1 MADGTEHSA
10 LDDFDRRI
18 LQVLAEDGR
27 ISMRALAERVHV
39 SRANAYVRVERLER
53 SGVLRGYTARVDHAR
68 AGFGTSAY
76 IGLSIRQDAWKD
88 VAEHLRELPYVEHF
102 ALVGG
107 DFDVLLLVRTPDNAA
122 LRDVVLVSLQALE
135 GVRSTRT
142 WLIFDEADGPGA
154 LGPPDPG
161 TVG

>member
-1 MADGTEHSA
+1 MADGVEHPS

-53 SGVLRGYTARVDHAR
+53 SGVIRGYTARIDPAR
-68 AGFGTSAY
+68 AGSGTSAF
-76 IGLSIRQDAWKD
+76 IGLSIRQDSWKG
-88 VAEHLRELPYVEHF
+88 VAAQLRELPFVEHF

-107 DFDVLLLVRTPDNAA
+107 DFDVLALVRTPDNAA
-122 LRDVVLVSLQALE
+122 LRDVVLERLQGVD
-135 GVRSTRT
+135 GVRATRT

-154 LGPPDPG
+154 LGLPG
-161 TVG
+161 PGAAG

>member
-1 MADGTEHSA
+1 MADGTEHPG

-53 SGVLRGYTARVDHAR
+53 SGVIRGYAARVDHER

-76 IGLSIRQDAWKD
+76 IGLSIRQDAWQG

-107 DFDVLLLVRTPDNAA
+107 DFDVIVLVRTPDNAA
-122 LRDVVLVSLQALE
+122 LRDVVLVRLQALG

-154 LGPPDPG
+154 LGPHDPG
-161 TVG
+161 AVG

>member
-1 MADGTEHSA
+1 MAYGAEHPD

-18 LQVLAEDGR
+18 LEVLAEDGR

-53 SGVLRGYTARVDHAR
+53 TGVLRGYTVRVDHAR
-68 AGFGTSAY
+68 AGYGTSAY
-76 IGLSIRQDAWKD
+76 IALSIRQDAWEG

-102 ALVGG
+102 ALVGA
-107 DFDVLLLVRTPDNAA
+107 DFDVVLLVRTPDNAA
-122 LRDVVLVSLQALE
+122 LRDVVLVRLQALE

-142 WLIFDEADGPGA
+142 WLVFEEADGPGA
-154 LGPPDPG
+154 LSERA
-161 TVG
+161 

>member
-1 MADGTEHSA
+1 MADDSPEPR
-10 LDDFDRRI
+10 LDEYDRRI
-18 LQVLAEDGR
+18 LHVLAADGR

-53 SGVLRGYTARVDHAR
+53 VGVIRGYGVRIDHGR

-76 IGLSIRQDAWKD
+76 IGLSIRQDAWKQ

-107 DFDVLLLVRTPDNAA
+107 DFDVLVLVRTPDNAA
-122 LRDVVLVSLQALE
+122 LRDVVLVGLQALG
-135 GVRSTRT
+135 GVRATRT
-142 WLIFDEADGPGA
+142 WLVFDEADGAGAPGS
-154 LGPPDPG
+154 GDG

>member
-1 MADGTEHSA
+1 MADGTEHPA
-10 LDDFDRRI
+10 LDGFDRRI

-53 SGVLRGYTARVDHAR
+53 SGVIRGYAARVDHER

-142 WLIFDEADGPGA
+142 WLIFDEADRPGA